1 MCRRA
6 HETRLKN
13 PRRKISGHGIAVD
26 LVTGGPANA
35 LAVIRR
41 GDGQGGFA
49 EAVAFEPG
57 RPADRL
63 FIADFDG
70 NGARD
75 ILSLDLAGSS
85 LAFSGNSP

>member
-1 MCRRA
+1 M
-6 HETRLKN
+6 
-13 PRRKISGHGIAVD
+13 
-26 LVTGGPANA
+26 
-35 LAVIRR
+35 IRR